1 MPYTA
6 DSVLVQFDTSR
17 SLPVKASAG
26 PRSGF
31 TSAEI
36 NQQRRSIA
44 VDGRSLMLEEGT
56 GVSTYSEG
64 LVRAL
69 GRLDVQREILLDRA
83 PGQGGAVPSYG
94 NPGSALQR
102 LSRWQKALSRKP
114 LRSELIS
121 TDGVMTGFDGV
132 RKAEDIF
139 RTAQAHFDL
148 YRRPLCVDHPFPPS
162 IMHWTYPVPIFFKNT
177 VNIYTVHDIIPLSD
191 PHLTS
196 ISETRHRTILSRL
209 LPIADHVITVSE
221 TSRQSIIGTF
231 GYPEE
236 RITNTY
242 EGLPF
247 DNTQIIEDRYLLEY
261 GLKAQGFFLA
271 LGTIERRKNINRL
284 IQAYL
289 ASKARSPLVLVGPNG
304 WEAETELA
312 SAHGHIIDIQAA
324 AQGASGILPLGFLP
338 RPVVGALL
346 GSARALLFP
355 SLAEGFGLPIL
366 EAMAL
371 GTPVMTSRGG
381 ATGELAAEATL
392 LIDPFNVKEIAMAIS
407 ALETNVELRDTLSRT
422 GLRRAADFSIERYTE
437 RLGAVYE
444 RFGVVQP
451 QKEACQLKK
460 LARTYP

>member
-1 MPYTA
+1 MMPSTA
-6 DSVLVQFDTSR
+6 DSVLVRYDTSR
-17 SLPVKASAG
+17 LLPIKASAG
-26 PRSGF
+26 IRSGSA
-31 TSAEI
+31 SAEI
-36 NQQRRSIA
+36 NLQRRSIA
-44 VDGRSLMLEEGT
+44 IDGRSLMLEEGT

-69 GRLDVQREILLDRA
+69 GRLDVQREILLDRV
-83 PGQGGAVPSYG
+83 PDQCGSLPSYG
-94 NPGSALQR
+94 NPGSVLQR
-102 LSRWQKALSRKP
+102 LNRWQKALSRKP

-121 TDGVMTGFDGV
+121 TDGVVTGFDGV
-132 RKAEDIF
+132 RRAEDIF
-139 RTAQAHFDL
+139 RMAQAHFDL
-148 YRRPLCVDHPFPPS
+148 YRRPLCVDHPSPPS

-177 VNIYTVHDIIPLSD
+177 VNIYTIHDLIPLSN

-196 ISETRHRTILSRL
+196 ISEKRHRSILSRL
-209 LPIADHVITVSE
+209 LTRADHVITVSE
-221 TSRQSIIGTF
+221 ASRRSIIETF

-242 EGLPF
+242 EGLPL
-247 DNTQIIEDRYLLEY
+247 DEAQSTEERYLLEY

-289 ASKARSPLVLVGPNG
+289 ASKAHSPLVLVGPKG

-312 SAHGHIIDIQAA
+312 SARGHIIDMRAA

-338 RPVVGALL
+338 RPVVSALL
-346 GSARALLFP
+346 RSARALLFP

-366 EAMAL
+366 EAMAR

-392 LIDPFNVKEIAMAIS
+392 LVDPFNVKEIAAAIA
-407 ALETNVELRDTLSRT
+407 ALETNVELRGTLSRT

-437 RLGAVYE
+437 RLGAIYE

-451 QKEACQLKK
+451 QKEVSHLKK
-460 LARTYP
+460 MAGT